1 MDGPSRAARVRVS
14 RVSEYQARRRHGTG
28 KEQERT
34 DRDELRLAEHVF
46 TKQGTHHVGQLLERS
61 PSRQSNQGR
70 EDRHER
76 GEAGERESRM
86 LPVLFVDLEHASE
99 GVVSS
104 RPPLQSPPGQ
114 ADRTPVTTEAAT
126 SAHLMKLRE

>member
-14 RVSEYQARRRHGTG
+14 RVGGYQARRRHGTG

-61 PSRQSNQGR
+61 PSRRRTRAAKTATSAVR
-70 EDRHER
+70 PESAR
-76 GEAGERESRM
+76 AGCCR
-86 LPVLFVDLEHASE
+86 
-99 GVVSS
+99 SS
-104 RPPLQSPPGQ
+104 LWTLNTPRRALSPPPAAAIAAWPSQ
-114 ADRTPVTTEAAT
+114 ATAVTTEAAT